1 MAKVVAVLS
10 SVTIFEKLDQ
20 LNKLLEALLL
30 LLARLRQLIL
40 VSLMGLL
47 TEIA

>member
-1 MAKVVAVLS
+1 VVKVVAVLS
-10 SVTIFEKLDQ
+10 NVTIFEKLDQ

-40 VSLMGLL
+40 VSLMGFL